1 MNKRSILLIGTML
14 SAVHAVPGKALAQ
27 AGNPAG
33 AGDAAAPQ
41 APPAT
46 PAPDQAASAEP
57 SSSRLEDIVVTGRKR
72 ARAEELQRTPTSITA
87 ISAAQ
92 LQRSTT
98 RDLIDIGRMV
108 PSAAL
113 QPSAQKGV
121 QNFSIRGMGVSGTSP
136 SDEPAVGIFQDGVY
150 WGTNYGALGE
160 LFDMEGVEVL
170 RGPQGTL
177 FGRNVTG
184 GALAVRSARPSQTP
198 YERVTFG
205 VSNGPGVDASVVLN
219 RAISPTLATRV
230 ALYNRYNDGIFTDAV
245 DGSSFGKTY
254 TYIVRPS
261 VKWTPTGDF
270 DLTLL
275 GEYYNNTG
283 DPVAIRG
290 VSPNTV
296 PGGPRTA
303 AENAGFVTSP
313 DYSVVQPGDRGF
325 TDVSVYLGVAE
336 ANLKIGPGI
345 LTSITGYRKVSSRNQ
360 ADIDG
365 FPVNA
370 FLQNVNMRQHQ
381 FSEELRYAADVAQWL
396 SFTAGGYYFKQHF
409 NYKES
414 RDLDNHVTRVA
425 ANSILDNMSYAF
437 FTEADIKPLDHLTLT
452 LGGRYTHEE
461 KKPASAAFGAC
472 PYTFATP
479 CNFTVRSP
487 YKGSKFSPKV
497 GLSYQLDPN
506 KLIFASW
513 TKGFRSGGFSLR
525 GTPLGAPY
533 QAETVDA
540 YEAGIKTDWL
550 DHRLRFNLS
559 GYYNKYNNLQRTVL
573 GVDPVLGLVQAVFN
587 AANATIK
594 GVEVELTVLPVS
606 GLTISTSY
614 GYTDARYKS
623 FAGFAD
629 PGSLEFVRVP
639 PNTGNVTADYETR
652 VSDRDKIAFHVGGS
666 YTGKFF
672 YDDANLLFQ
681 KGYWLAD
688 ANVSYTIDEKYTIT
702 AWSKNLFDQKY
713 GGWGS
718 TLGVRGQNIY
728 PGDPRTFGLRL
739 IATFH

>member
-1 MNKRSILLIGTML
+1 MKRYSIFLIG
-14 SAVHAVPGKALAQ
+14 SALGVVTAMSPALAQ
-27 AGNPAG
+27 ASSPVG
-33 AGDAAAPQ
+33 AGDGLGAQSAISAADTQDAN
-41 APPAT
+41 
-46 PAPDQAASAEP
+46 DQ
-57 SSSRLEDIVVTGRKR
+57 SSSRLEDIVVTARKR

-136 SDEPAVGIFQDGVY
+136 SDEPAVGIIQDGVY

-184 GALAVRSARPSQTP
+184 GALTVRSARPSQEP
-198 YERVTFG
+198 YARLTLG
-205 VSNGPGVDASVVLN
+205 VSNGLGTDASAVVN
-219 RAISPTLATRV
+219 RALTPTLAARV
-230 ALYNRYNDGIFTDAV
+230 ALYSRTNDGIFTNGV

-261 VKWTPTGDF
+261 VKWEPSSDF
-270 DLTLL
+270 DVTLL

-296 PGGPRTA
+296 RGGPLTR
-303 AENAGFVTSP
+303 AEMAGYISSP

-325 TDVSVYLGVAE
+325 TDVNVYFGMAE
-336 ANLKIGPGI
+336 ANLNIGPGT

-370 FLQNVNMRQHQ
+370 FLQNVNMQQHQ
-381 FSEELRYAADVAQWL
+381 FSEELRYAADLAKWL
-396 SFTAGGYYFKQHF
+396 SVTAGGYYFDQHF

-414 RDLDNHVTRVA
+414 RDLDNHATRVA
-425 ANSILDNMSYAF
+425 ANAILDNMSYAF
-437 FTEADIKPLDHLTLT
+437 FAEADLKPIENVTLT

-461 KKPASAAFGAC
+461 KDPKSAAFGSC
-472 PYTFATP
+472 PFTFATP
-479 CNFTVRSP
+479 CTFTERAP
-487 YKGSKFSPKV
+487 YKGNNFSPKV
-497 GLSYQLDPN
+497 GLSYQIDQN
-506 KLIFASW
+506 KLVFANW
-513 TKGFRSGGFSLR
+513 TRGFRSGGFSLR

-533 QAETVDA
+533 QAETVNA
-540 YEAGIKTDWL
+540 YEGGIKTDWL

-559 GYYNKYNNLQRTVL
+559 GYYNKYENLQRTVL

-587 AANATIK
+587 AANADIK
-594 GVEVELTVLPVS
+594 GVEVELTVLPVN
-606 GLTISTSY
+606 GLTIATSY
-614 GYTDARYKS
+614 GHTKAKYKS
-623 FAGFAD
+623 FAGFPN
-629 PGSLEFVRVP
+629 PGALKFVRVP
-639 PNTGNVTADYETR
+639 SDTANITGDYETQ
-652 VSDRDKIAFHVGGS
+652 VNDRDKVALHLGAS

-672 YDDANLLFQ
+672 YDDANLLSQ
-681 KGYWLAD
+681 KGYWLVD
-688 ANVSYTIDEKYTIT
+688 ANVAYTIDDQFTIT
-702 AWSKNLFDQKY
+702 AWTRNLLDKNY

-728 PGDPRTFGLRL
+728 PGDPRTYGLRL
-739 IATFH
+739 TATFR